1 MVEEDASSDSPQ
13 NGSPKRGRR
22 LTAGNYSATWD
33 DAIGGRYEA
42 RKFRRRKKRRVVNV
56 DLDSKL
62 VDKVI
67 YMQLNFNPTRT
78 QTEAISMDLVER
90 LLLKVQAILD
100 RLLQLFRGSNSL
112 CPVLQIAVDTTVE
125 DES

>member
-22 LTAGNYSATWD
+22 LIAGNYSATWD

-100 RLLQLFRGSNSL
+100 RLLQLYSG
-112 CPVLQIAVDTTVE
+112 VHV
-125 DES
+125 